1 MNPVLVQLGPI
12 TLYWYTI
19 MVLIGFL
26 LGGALAF
33 HEAKKYN
40 IGEEF
45 MTNLF
50 FYLIPISI
58 IGARLYYV
66 LFNLDYYLAN
76 PINIFKIWEGG
87 LAIHGGLLFGF
98 IFLYIYSKKNKVNW
112 IRLLDILVVSVAIG
126 QAIGRW
132 GNFFNG
138 EAHGAITSLETLKS
152 WHLPQFIIDGMY
164 IGGVYYVPTFLI
176 ESIWCFILFIILS
189 IIRKIKNIK
198 IGQISC
204 LYLILYGFERFFV
217 ESMRTDSL
225 MLLNFKVAQIV
236 SIIMILIGIICLIKI
251 SFSSSSNKYNDRG
264 I

>member
-19 MVLIGFL
+19 MILIGFL

-40 IGEEF
+40 ISEEF

-164 IGGVYYVPTFLI
+164 IGGFYYVPTFLI
-176 ESIWCFILFIILS
+176 ESIWCFILFIILL

-251 SFSSSSNKYNDRG
+251 GFSSSSNKYNDRG

>member
-19 MVLIGFL
+19 MILIGFL

-40 IGEEF
+40 ISEEF

-138 EAHGAITSLETLKS
+138 EAHGAITSLEILKS

-251 SFSSSSNKYNDRG
+251 GFSSSSNKYNDRG